1 MRTCGGKLPAKHKL
15 RVQDEAID
23 RLLAHADFV
32 SNESVSA
39 SIKLLD
45 GFNES
50 IDMIAERPLM
60 YQFADERDAPGIPP
74 KTYRRCVLMKNY
86 KILYRMEDETVVVA
100 AVIDSRSEN
109 KGLFENAPDQA
120 NETAGEAAHLE
131 LFSY

>member
-1 MRTCGGKLPAKHKL
+1 MPAKHKL

-23 RLLAHADFV
+23 RLLAHADFL

-60 YQFADERDAPGIPP
+60 HQFADERDAPGIPL
-74 KTYRRCVLMKNY
+74 KTYRRCILMKNY
-86 KILYRMEDETVVVA
+86 KILYRVEDETVVVA
-100 AVIDSRSEN
+100 AVIDARAEN
-109 KGLFENAPDQA
+109 KGLIVNTPDQA
-120 NETAGEAAHLE
+120 NEPAGA
-131 LFSY
+131 